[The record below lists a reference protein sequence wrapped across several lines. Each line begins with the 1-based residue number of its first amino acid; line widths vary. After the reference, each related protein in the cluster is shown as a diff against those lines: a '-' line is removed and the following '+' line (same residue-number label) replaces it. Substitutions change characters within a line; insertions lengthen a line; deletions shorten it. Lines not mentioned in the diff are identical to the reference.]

1 MKKRLLMAISAFSLG
16 LALVSCNK
24 NDELITDDELIR
36 DIALAENR
44 VPVQPAELPVEIT
57 NYIELNQF
65 DTYIEEAALAPE
77 AGYELT
83 MGTGE
88 NLYFNL
94 EGDVLEFRGPGDGNF
109 GPNGP
114 HGPCFIRGRGF
125 GRPVPVADLPAVV
138 VDYISTNYPDN
149 TIERAKARNGFLF
162 VKLNG
167 PVVLLFNS
175 AGLFVEELSPIRHC
189 LECRPVRNVEL
200 PAPISEY
207 IAANFPEAELRGA
220 CRRGGRIAVFLL
232 NDGARQILVFDQ
244 DGNLLFQRP

>member
-1 MKKRLLMAISAFSLG
+1 MKKQFLMAISLFSLG

-24 NDELITDDELIR
+24 NEGLITDDELIR
-36 DIALAENR
+36 DIVLAENR
-44 VPVQPAELPVEIT
+44 VSVQPADLPVEISE
-57 NYIELNQF
+57 YVELNQF

-77 AGYELT
+77 TGYELL

-94 EGDVLEFRGPGDGNF
+94 EGNILEFRGPGDGNF

-125 GRPVPVADLPAVV
+125 GRPIRIADLPAVV
-138 VDYISTNYPDN
+138 VDYISTNYPDD
-149 TIERAKARNGFLF
+149 TIQRAKARNGFLF

-167 PVVLLFNS
+167 PVVLLFDNQ
-175 AGLFVEELSPIRHC
+175 GNFVEELSPIRHC

-200 PAPISEY
+200 PAPITEY
-207 IAANFPEAELRGA
+207 ISVNFPDAELKGA

-232 NDGARQILVFDQ
+232 NDGERQILVFDP